1 MDGGDARPVVDRLAE
16 FVLDGEAADD
26 PLGFARLDTHRGHPG
41 AEAERAVVA
50 AADEVVGLG
59 EEGAG
64 DLEAD
69 AGEGEEDGEV
79 VGAFLGGMSLGEGL
93 EQFAEVPLCL
103 CEELLGDAGLGAEGG
118 ERPDGSLGGSGGD
131 DERRGLEDVAQG
143 GCCQPPDP
151 VLFQEVTE
159 SSEGQPAGFL
169 GSLGLFP
176 QLEEPGKGR
185 RVAEAGDLE
194 ELGEVT
200 PELLPDLVAVAGG
213 LPDQFV
219 AGPGALPQLEDEGV
233 LQGEPAEEVGI
244 GTQGT
249 GHHPGG
255 LSNIPCLGGA

>member
-1 MDGGDARPVVDRLAE
+1 MAVATGAERAVTGLAEGVMDGGDARPVVEGAAE

-118 ERPDGSLGGSGGD
+118 ERADGSLGGSGGD

-151 VLFQEVTE
+151 VLFQEVGGEFGGSACRLPGE
-159 SSEGQPAGFL
+159 SWP
-169 GSLGLFP
+169 FP
-176 QLEEPGKGR
+176 T
-185 RVAEAGDLE
+185 A
-194 ELGEVT
+194 
-200 PELLPDLVAVAGG
+200 
-213 LPDQFV
+213 
-219 AGPGALPQLEDEGV
+219 
-233 LQGEPAEEVGI
+233 
-244 GTQGT
+244 
-249 GHHPGG
+249 
-255 LSNIPCLGGA
+255 